1 MLAQGEGVLIWI
13 ATRNTRIIF
22 LSIPA
27 CEGSNQVVIA
37 K

>member
-1 MLAQGEGVLIWI
+1 MLAQGEGVLICI
-13 ATRNTRIIF
+13 VARNTRIIF

-27 CEGSNQVVIA
+27 CEGSNQVIA